1 MKWCLKIDRRS
12 LPECLA
18 LALIA
23 PPLVFGAMVDFCL
36 TSPKVLAIHVGFF
49 ITICA
54 LVYFLPWPAKT
65 AKATRRF
72 LRVLPLALFLAFIAV
87 VAHANITAIW
97 SSRGRIFTNASD
109 IPVTK
114 VGLVFGTSALVKGRE
129 NLYFRYRIDAA
140 DQAWKTGKIETLI
153 LSGDNQYR
161 NYNEPEKMKQALIN
175 RGIPEDR
182 IVCDYAGFRTL
193 DSVVRAKEI
202 FGADPIL
209 FISQRFQNERAIYLA
224 KANGIEAYGFDA
236 RDVQTQAGLKTKL
249 REVGARVKMWL
260 DVNFLYTRPKHL
272 GEKVEMPE

>member
-1 MKWCLKIDRRS
+1 MKWCLKIDRRA

-23 PPLVFGAMVDFCL
+23 PLLVISAMVDFCL
-36 TSPKVLAIHVGFF
+36 SSPQLLTLHAGGSLM
-49 ITICA
+49 ICA
-54 LVYFLPWPAKT
+54 LLYFLPWPAKV
-65 AKATRRF
+65 AEAVRRF
-72 LRVLPLALFLAFIAV
+72 LRVLPLAILIAFFAV

-97 SSRGRIFTNASD
+97 SSRGRIFTNASN
-109 IPVTK
+109 IPATK
-114 VGLVFGTSALVKGRE
+114 VGLVFVTSDLVNGRE

-140 DQAWKTGKIETLI
+140 AIIWQTGKLETLI
-153 LSGDNQYR
+153 VSGDNRSRY
-161 NYNEPEKMKQALIN
+161 YNEPEKMKQALIK

-182 IVCDYAGFRTL
+182 IVCDYAGLRTL

-202 FGADPIL
+202 FDADPIL

-236 RDVQTQAGLKTKL
+236 RDVQTHAGLKTKL
-249 REVGARVKMWL
+249 REIGARVKMWL
-260 DVNFLYTRPKHL
+260 DVNFLDTRPKHL